1 METSKPLI
9 LCSLTEILANQ
20 KAELEHLDVSSLCSR
35 KEEQAVDLDSKLAQ
49 VVIGVRRSGK
59 STLCQ
64 KVLIERGVSFA
75 YVNFDDEN
83 LAGLK
88 AENLTDVMSAAK
100 QSTVFLRRNGS
111 VIWNNA
117 RDGIRT
123 HELLETAP

>member
-1 METSKPLI
+1 MCSLETSKPLI

-35 KEEQAVDLDSKLAQ
+35 KEEQAFDLDSKLDQ

-88 AENLTDVMSAAK
+88 AEQLTDVMSAAK
-100 QSTVFLRRNGS
+100 QSTVFL
-111 VIWNNA
+111 
-117 RDGIRT
+117 
-123 HELLETAP
+123 